1 MIFGFR
7 HGAFRFSGVDMTGP
21 TPKSW
26 ITAITPY
33 APGRSKSGSDAPT
46 IKLSSNEN
54 PLGTSEQA
62 ETALAEARGTL
73 ARYPDPNST
82 ALRAALA
89 DRNDIEADRIICGTG
104 SDEILHLAAGAYAS
118 IGDEVLY
125 VRYGFTVYPLSAQRV
140 GATPVEADD
149 ADYATD
155 IDALIA
161 AITPAT
167 RVTFLA
173 NPNNPT
179 GTYTPMSEIA
189 RLHDVMPK
197 ECLLVIDQAYAEY
210 LDPDEAVLP
219 LELARSASNILVTRT
234 FSKIYGLAAER
245 IGWAYGPAPVI
256 EALNRIRAPFN
267 VTTAGQAAAMAAL
280 DDQDFVEMSRAHNQ
294 KWRNWLAERVAAM
307 GNAGLRAIPS
317 EANFLLILFD
327 GALSAEAA
335 YEGLMERGFITRWLP
350 GQGLPNGLRITIG
363 TEDETRGVAA
373 ALEELVAATL

>member
-1 MIFGFR
+1 
-7 HGAFRFSGVDMTGP
+7 MTGP

-33 APGRSKSGSDAPT
+33 APGRSSSGSDAPT

-62 ETALAEARGTL
+62 QSALADERGTL

-82 ALRAALA
+82 ALRTALA
-89 DRNDIEADRIICGTG
+89 EHNGIEVDRIVCGTG

-118 IGDEVLY
+118 IGDEILY
-125 VRYGFTVYPLSAQRV
+125 VRYGFMVYPLSARRV

-161 AITPAT
+161 AVTPAT
-167 RVTFLA
+167 RVIFLA

-179 GTYTPMSEIA
+179 GTYTPIAEIA
-189 RLHDVMPK
+189 RLHDAMP
-197 ECLLVIDQAYAEY
+197 EDCLLVIDQAYAEY

-219 LELARSASNILVTRT
+219 LELARKANNILVTRT

-245 IGWAYGPAPVI
+245 VGWAYGPAPVI
-256 EALNRIRAPFN
+256 EALNRIRGPFN
-267 VTTAGQAAAMAAL
+267 VTTAGQAAALAAL
-280 DDQDFVEMSRAHNQ
+280 FDQDFVEMSRSHNQ
-294 KWRNWLAERVAAM
+294 KWRDWLAARIAAM

-317 EANFLLILFD
+317 ETNFLLILFD

-335 YEGLMERGFITRWLP
+335 YEGLMERGYITRWLP
-350 GQGLPNGLRITIG
+350 GQGLPDGLRISIG
-363 TEDETRGVAA
+363 TEEETRGVAA
-373 ALEELVAATL
+373 ALEGLVSATL